1 MDIRLDRGE
10 KDSVNEIVRF
20 IKSLTINERYEF
32 MGIIRGVQL
41 ARRGENTT
49 FPNAKNTEEERIGG
63 KAVYLSKRKI
73 IEEYGICMSTL
84 DKAIRDIRNQIPK
97 RYPQGAVIEHPI
109 RVRDDVFRDFQLY
122 QDEIAAGCAPKF
134 VPNETHVWDKEVV

>member
-1 MDIRLDRGE
+1 MDVLIERKQEIDL
-10 KDSVNEIVRF
+10 NEIIQFVS
-20 IKSLTINERYEF
+20 SLTAFEKYEF
-32 MGIIRGVQL
+32 IGIIRGVQM
-41 ARRGENTT
+41 ARRAENTT

-63 KAVYLSKRKI
+63 KAVYLNKRKI

-84 DKAIRDIRNQIPK
+84 DKAIREIRNQIPK

-134 VPNETHVWDKEVV
+134 VPSETHVWNKEVV

>member
-1 MDIRLDRGE
+1 MEIRLDRGE

>member
-1 MDIRLDRGE
+1 MEIRLDRGE

-84 DKAIRDIRNQIPK
+84 DKAIREIRNQIPK

-134 VPNETHVWDKEVV
+134 VPSETHVWNKEVV